1 MFKDQAYLIHVFV
14 VPKGVDFEVPLVR
27 CPRDE
32 HEYYGGS
39 SSIFG
44 GRGDNGGCENCRS
57 KTQID
62 IMVDVTRQL
71 RHTLHLGRK
80 DVVLKTLVIDA
91 NTDELIELDA
101 ESSKD
106 TGIPLPELVGPWWRD
121 ASQLTQG
128 DSSECTK
135 AVRRG

>member
-1 MFKDQAYLIHVFV
+1 MFKDQAYLIHVSSCPKALISRCLGQ
-14 VPKGVDFEVPLVR
+14 VPARRARVLWWFLVDL
-27 CPRDE
+27 
-32 HEYYGGS
+32 
-39 SSIFG
+39 G

-80 DVVLKTLVIDA
+80 DVTLKTLVIDA

-121 ASQLTQG
+121 ASQLLKG
-128 DSSECTK
+128 IVVS
-135 AVRRG
+135 VRKPSRRN